1 MIKRLLQLSL
11 LFMLCLSAWAGNV
24 TREEAMQ
31 KALQF
36 VNKQPRMQKGKALRP
51 VPRKAVSNVKGEQEG
66 YYVFNVGEKQGFVL
80 VSGDDRTPAI
90 LGYSEKGEFAEH
102 QMPENL
108 RWWLEEYERQLQALD
123 KIESVKAS
131 SVLRSPVQPLMESQ
145 WYQNAPY
152 WNQCPIDPVTYNRS
166 YTGCEAT
173 AIAQIMYYHK
183 YPQRTTET
191 IPSYITSTRSVM
203 MPEVPVT
210 DIDWDNMLPVYTETA
225 SQQQQN
231 AVATLMYLCGT
242 ALEMDYT
249 SKASGAYGIDA
260 PIALKTYFGYD
271 EGMKYQFREEYTASE
286 WDGLVYEELI
296 QKRPVLYMGQSVG
309 GGHAFVVDGYSEDN
323 LFHVNWGWGG
333 LCDGYFLL
341 SILNPYSNE
350 GIGASSSTDGYSFGQ
365 EIVTGI
371 QPPTGRPVDSDR
383 LITTYFYA
391 DQEKI
396 DEVWPR
402 DSLGGFTVPFYYY
415 YRNNTMSNLAFE
427 YGIGIFDQQDK
438 LVEAHTLGDSIYAP
452 LAYRG
457 DVTVRPSIA
466 SQLAAGDYTI
476 KGISRRTGVEQW
488 KENTYSD
495 MWQVL
500 ASVSDTA
507 VTITT
512 PYYNYSSSNLEVV
525 GSQPVVGLPLTIRA
539 NVANSGMLQHETLY
553 LMVNGKIAAGRQFEV
568 GSNDTISIDFVFVPT
583 MSGSNTVKLIQLV
596 GRYYKT
602 FASKTFYVN
611 AAPTIE
617 LTDEIS
623 IEGLNNKG
631 MIPSTTAHIIV
642 TLTNNSTLDYKDEV
656 RGVLYTYDVNG
667 RLTGSTAYIQE
678 YELGSGKTGTWE
690 LYVDTLKNGRKY
702 SFAFAYR
709 KNSTTWKS
717 DWTTETYFAV
727 EEVEEVN
734 EDMTDRLV
742 NPDFENAAGGWNVN
756 WGGGGN
762 VRAGGTADNICF
774 EAWND
779 RGFDIYQEI
788 VDLPKG
794 VYEIKVQGFYR
805 YLRGDDAWNAYQQ
818 ASGKIDVPVYVYLN
832 NSSTPF
838 KNVFDEPVPNGQ
850 LYIGDFYR
858 TSDFKWTFPND
869 MATGSQAF
877 SVGMYEQSA
886 YGMVIEDGDSIR
898 IGVKGSTNQGG
909 DSWVIWDNFKLIYH
923 GCQANAIEPVLG
935 KAIEDATNTLAKPMA
950 KTAYEYLLG
959 MIEIADEMY
968 HSTDGEGMFSILS
981 TLYDAQQIAQES
993 AADFLQVTEE
1003 LDKLLWD
1010 INHYD
1015 VATKETEERML
1026 KYYETTLANA
1036 NNHRYD
1042 YDDLEMLLSDI
1053 SVRRRLVRTPYN
1065 MDEATASNPVE
1076 CTSLMDSPSFEK
1088 DGTNSMDGWNWVG
1101 FVAFGNDA
1109 AQVRSL
1115 SIEYYQKEVQQW
1127 QTIVDIPN
1135 GYYRVTARGFY
1146 RYGSAQNDYQAY
1158 TQNNRPKNAVLFM
1171 YNGEKQNDT
1180 PLKMISDDA
1189 SDKRLGI
1196 GDEMQIASDKWVPND
1211 MVSSVGYFKND
1222 RYLNECIIEVNA
1234 GILTVGV
1241 LKNNVYDFDWV
1252 ILDDFRLYYLG
1263 TSAPGPTA
1271 INEVKTGTVRRDV
1284 FNLNGQK
1291 AASTRGSL
1299 QIVREVQEDGQVI
1312 VRKQIRK

>member
-11 LFMLCLSAWAGNV
+11 LFMLGLSAWAGNV

-36 VNKQPRMQKGKALRP
+36 VNKQPRMLKGKALRP

-191 IPSYITSTRSVM
+191 IPGYTTSTRGVK
-203 MPEVPVT
+203 MPDVPVT

-225 SQQQQN
+225 TQQQQN

-286 WDGLVYEELI
+286 WDGLVYEELT
-296 QKRPVLYMGQSVG
+296 QKRPVLYMGRSVG

-383 LITTYFYA
+383 LITTYFSVEQ
-391 DQEKI
+391 DQI
-396 DEVWPR
+396 DVTWPR
-402 DSLGGFTVPFYYY
+402 DSLGGFTIPFDYY
-415 YRNNTMSNLAFE
+415 YRNNTMSSLAFE

-438 LVEAHTLGDSIYAP
+438 LVEAHTLGDSIFAP
-452 LAYRG
+452 LASRIG
-457 DVTVRPSIA
+457 MEVRVSIA
-466 SQLAAGDYTI
+466 SQLAVGDYVI
-476 KGISRRTGVEQW
+476 KGISRRSGTEQW
-488 KENTYSD
+488 NENTYSD
-495 MWQVL
+495 MWKVL
-500 ASVSDTA
+500 ASVGDTS
-507 VTITT
+507 VTITV
-512 PYYNYSSSNLEVV
+512 PYCYYNASLEVV
-525 GSQPVVGLPLTIRA
+525 GDQPVVRRPLTIRA
-539 NVANSGMLQHETLY
+539 NVANYGMLSHDTFY
-553 LMVNGKIAAGRQFEV
+553 LMVNNNITAGRQFEV
-568 GSNDTISIDFVFVPT
+568 GQNDSISVDFVFVPT
-583 MSGSNTVKLIQLV
+583 TSGYNTVKLIRFV
-596 GRYYKT
+596 GKYYKT
-602 FASKTFYVN
+602 YASETIYVN
-611 AAPTIE
+611 AAPTVE
-617 LTDEIS
+617 LSDEIS

-631 MIPSTTAHIIV
+631 KIPSTTAHITV
-642 TLTNNSTLDYKDEV
+642 TVNNNSSLDYKDEI
-656 RGVLYTYDVNG
+656 RGTLYTYDVNG

-717 DWTTETYFAV
+717 DWVTETYFTV
-727 EEVEEVN
+727 EEIEEIN
-734 EDMTDRLV
+734 EDVTYLLT
-742 NPDFENAAGGWNVN
+742 NPDFENYSSGWNVN
-756 WGGGGN
+756 YSGGGN
-762 VRAGGTADNICF
+762 VRPGGTADNICF

-779 RGFDIYQEI
+779 KEFDIYQEI
-788 VDLPKG
+788 FDLPKG

-838 KNVFDEPVPNGQ
+838 SNVFDEPVPNGQ
-850 LYIGDFYR
+850 LYFGDFYR
-858 TSDFKWTFPND
+858 TPDFKWTFPND
-869 MATGSQAF
+869 MATGAQAF
-877 SVGMYEQSA
+877 SQGMYEQSA
-886 YGMVIEDGDSIR
+886 YGMVLNEGDFIR
-898 IGVKGSTNQGG
+898 IGVKGNTSQGS

-923 GCQANAIEPVLG
+923 GCQANAVEPVLG
-935 KAIEDATNTLAKPMA
+935 KAIADATNALDKPMA
-950 KTAYEYLLG
+950 KEVYNQLLYV
-959 MIEIADEMY
+959 IERADEVY
-968 HSTDGEGMFSILS
+968 HGTDGEAMFDMLNE
-981 TLYDAQQIAQES
+981 LYDAQEFALLS
-993 AADFLQVTEE
+993 AGDFL
-1003 LDKLLWD
+1003 KLTDALNMLRSEID
-1010 INHYD
+1010 RYD
-1015 VATKETEERML
+1015 VATQQTEEEALRF
-1026 KYYETTLANA
+1026 YELTMANA
-1036 NNHRYD
+1036 SSHNYEAS
-1042 YDDLEMLLSDI
+1042 DLELLLQQVSYI
-1053 SVRRRLVRTPYN
+1053 RLLVRMPYN
-1065 MDEATASNPVE
+1065 MGEATAKNPVE
-1076 CTSLMDSPSFEK
+1076 CTSLMATPSFER
-1088 DGTNSMDGWNWVG
+1088 DGTNSMDGWAWNGYVN
-1101 FVAFGNDA
+1101 FGNDA
-1109 AQVRSL
+1109 AQAKSL
-1115 SIEYYQKEVQQW
+1115 AIEFYQQEVFMYQ
-1127 QTIVDIPN
+1127 IVHNLPN
-1135 GYYRVTARGFY
+1135 GFYRVTARGFY
-1146 RYGSAQNDYQAY
+1146 RFGSHLNDHNAFMA
-1158 TQNNRPKNAVLFM
+1158 NNRTYDACLFM
-1171 YNGEKQNDT
+1171 ET
-1180 PLKMISDDA
+1180 PSSHSAELLKLMSDGAADHKLGVGNELQLTA
-1189 SDKRLGI
+1189 S
-1196 GDEMQIASDKWVPND
+1196 MWVPDD
-1211 MVSSVGYFKND
+1211 MVSSVNYFKND
-1222 RYLNECIIEVNA
+1222 HYLNECTIEVTNNTVA
-1234 GILTVGV
+1234 VGV
-1241 LKNNVYDFDWV
+1241 EKKSVFALDWV

-1263 TSAPGPTA
+1263 TSAPAPTA
-1271 INEVKTGTVRRDV
+1271 VNEVKTAPVRRET

-1299 QIVREVQEDGQVI
+1299 QIVREVQEDGTVV